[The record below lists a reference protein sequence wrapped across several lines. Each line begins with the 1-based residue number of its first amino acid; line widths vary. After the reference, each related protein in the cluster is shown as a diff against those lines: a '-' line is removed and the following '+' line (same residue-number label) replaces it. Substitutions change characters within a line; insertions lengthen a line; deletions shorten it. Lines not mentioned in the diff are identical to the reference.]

1 MIRQGGAIVVRRTG
15 TEPEVLLVRAKKDP
29 RYWIFPKGHQE
40 RGETLAQTAV
50 RELREEA
57 GVIGEPL
64 KSVGTSTFRS
74 GDEDAKLSG

>member
-57 GVIGEPL
+57 GVIGEPV

-74 GDEDAKLSG
+74 GDEDAILSG